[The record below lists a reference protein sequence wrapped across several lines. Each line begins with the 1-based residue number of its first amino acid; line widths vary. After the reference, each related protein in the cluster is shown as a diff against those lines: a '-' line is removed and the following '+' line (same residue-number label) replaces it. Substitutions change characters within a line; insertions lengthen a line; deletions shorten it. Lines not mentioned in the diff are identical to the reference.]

1 MGIRASWHMPPPL
14 AVDDIDPFAAP
25 VEDVGVPVRL
35 ADGTSELG
43 AELVQLVKRERT
55 LRDDGTSCPIR
66 DMDGT
71 SCSACPIAGRYGAL
85 CDVGR
90 RQEQLLTEL
99 AVIEVTHGR

>member
-1 MGIRASWHMPPPL
+1 VGIRASWHLPAPL
-14 AVDDIDPFAAP
+14 AVDDVDPFAAP
-25 VEDVGVPVRL
+25 IEDVGVPVRL
-35 ADGTSELG
+35 ADGTGELG
-43 AELVQLVKRERT
+43 AELVHLVKRERT
-55 LRDDGTSCPIR
+55 LRDAGTACPIR

-99 AVIEVTHGR
+99 AVHEVTHGR